1 MTLTQWGPNLFT
13 CCALVLSLS
22 ACDTKDN
29 IAPPKSPAQP
39 GTPVNKTSSSTVALL
54 KEYQCKYE
62 ERFED
67 GGSIGAKVELGIA
80 QGKILNLAVY
90 SFIASGEEGG
100 GYLCG
105 IDTSENGQSIKWST
119 LNNKTILIISESTI
133 EIEQVGRG
141 YKINLEG
148 ASREGC
154 GFGAEWPE
162 YVVIEPG
169 NAVCQVKNRI

>member
-1 MTLTQWGPNLFT
+1 MLKSKQFFIVAFLFGFST
-13 CCALVLSLS
+13 SLAL
-22 ACDTKDN
+22 A
-29 IAPPKSPAQP
+29 
-39 GTPVNKTSSSTVALL
+39 

-62 ERFED
+62 KRFKD
-67 GGSIGAKVELGIA
+67 GGSTGAKVQLGIA
-80 QGKILNLAVY
+80 QGKINKLAVY

-105 IDTSENGQSIKWST
+105 IDTSDKEQPVKWST
-119 LNNKTILIISESTI
+119 LNQKTILNISESII
-133 EIEQVGRG
+133 EIEPIGRA
-141 YKINLEG
+141 YKINLEN

-169 NAVCQVKNRI
+169 NSKCRIKN